1 MRETEALKQIARGL
15 RRDIVEMIYRAGSG
29 HPGGSLSIAD
39 LITALYFDEMNQSSD
54 RVGDPARD
62 RFVLS
67 KGHTAPA
74 LYAALA
80 KAGYFDRE
88 ELWKLRQVG
97 AMLQGHPDRKG
108 TPGVDASTG
117 SLGLGISAACGM
129 AKAAKLYGDA
139 YRVYAILGDGELEEG
154 QVWEA
159 FLFAAHYKLD
169 NLCVI
174 IDANG
179 LQIDG
184 PVCEVMDVEPIEEKL
199 RAFGFATAVID
210 GHDFPAIFSAF
221 DKARETKGAPFAV
234 IAKTVKGKG
243 VSFMENN
250 AAWHGSAPNAEQF
263 EQAMKELE
271 EEDA

>member
-1 MRETEALKQIARGL
+1 M
-15 RRDIVEMIYRAGSG
+15 
-29 HPGGSLSIAD
+29 
-39 LITALYFDEMNQSSD
+39 
-54 RVGDPARD
+54 
-62 RFVLS
+62 
-67 KGHTAPA
+67 
-74 LYAALA
+74 
-80 KAGYFDRE
+80 
-88 ELWKLRQVG
+88 
-97 AMLQGHPDRKG
+97 
-108 TPGVDASTG
+108 
-117 SLGLGISAACGM
+117 
-129 AKAAKLYGDA
+129 
-139 YRVYAILGDGELEEG
+139 
-154 QVWEA
+154 
-159 FLFAAHYKLD
+159 
-169 NLCVI
+169 I

-184 PVCEVMDVEPIEEKL
+184 PVCEVMNVEPIEEKL